1 MRSGGLSWPPAFSEH
16 RHGVKMSRRRLGPIL
31 LVLPTVV
38 ILVLVVIFPMI
49 YSLVVSFRF
58 YDLRVPQN
66 PFVGFKNY
74 TRLFSDTRFHNALK
88 VTGLLLLGELALQF
102 PLGFGLAQLLAR
114 EFRGKKLV
122 QPLLLLPMMITPV
135 VVGYMGRLLFET
147 RSGPI
152 NYILNLVGLPSLLWH
167 TSPRT
172 ALFTVILLDT
182 WQWTPFMMGVL
193 LAGLVSLPSEP
204 YESAKVDGASS
215 LQILWYVTLPL
226 LKPVIALVIIIR
238 ALGIFQAFDVI
249 YVLTMGGP
257 GIATETIGIYTYLIG
272 FRYWDVG
279 QASAGAWVLAMMLSV
294 GITIFLKVMKKE
306 VG

>member
-1 MRSGGLSWPPAFSEH
+1 
-16 RHGVKMSRRRLGPIL
+16 
-31 LVLPTVV
+31 
-38 ILVLVVIFPMI
+38 MI
-49 YSLVVSFRF
+49 YSLTVSFRF
-58 YDLRVPQN
+58 YDLRVPRH
-66 PFVGFKNY
+66 PFVGFENY
-74 TRLFSDTRFHNALK
+74 VRLFSDTRFHNALI

-102 PLGFGLAQLLAR
+102 PLGFGLAHLLAR

-152 NYILNLVGLPSLLWH
+152 NYILNLVGLSSMLWH
-167 TSPRT
+167 TSART

-215 LQILWYVTLPL
+215 LQILWYLTLPL
-226 LKPVIALVIIIR
+226 LKPVIALVIIMR
-238 ALGIFQAFDVI
+238 ALAIFQAFDVI

-257 GIATETIGIYTYLIG
+257 GTATETIGIYTYLIG

-294 GITIFLKVMKKE
+294 GITIFLRVMSKE
-306 VG
+306 MR